1 MGWWRYRADGF
12 LNGRETDGCEPMRI
26 AITSATSDAGSVAAR
41 CLAEAGF
48 EVVGVDRRR
57 VPRFMVSRYLSD
69 YRFIGGDEP
78 CVWDEGVVG
87 FVRESRAEVFLPLCS
102 VGVAA
107 GVRQR
112 TALASMCSVSGPG
125 EEAFLSAWDK
135 LQCMEAC
142 EAAGVPCAGSYSKEE
157 AVEAMRR
164 TPGREFV
171 VKPGTDRGS
180 ARGVTYVR
188 EPAALERAAEEIRA
202 GYGSC
207 LIQDFVAGAAS
218 EMRTVVV
225 VLSRSGRLTAS
236 FTMRKS
242 RHWPTTGGVTASG
255 RSTHEPELTELVMP
269 FFRAAKWSG
278 AAEVELKRDAR
289 DGRFKVI
296 EINPRFPGYL
306 RLPQASGLDLP
317 VLAVR
322 AALGDEPAEG
332 EGLPQYR
339 AGVTYVA
346 PTSFF
351 ATAMEDA
358 KEAGWMAAM
367 RRARADA
374 RGAGAVV
381 CSLLSDPWP
390 VVTRSVVPEIRG

>member
-1 MGWWRYRADGF
+1 MVA
-12 LNGRETDGCEPMRI
+12 NPMRI

-48 EVVGVDRRR
+48 EVVGLDRRR
-57 VPRFMVSRYLSD
+57 VPRFMVSRYLRD

-102 VGVAA
+102 AGVAA

-112 TALASMCSVSGPG
+112 EALTSMCCVSGPG

-135 LQCMEAC
+135 LRCMEAC
-142 EAAGVPCAGSYSKEE
+142 EAAGVPCAGRYSEEE

-164 TPGREFV
+164 MPGREFV

-207 LIQDFVAGAAS
+207 LIQDFVAGAAC

-269 FFRAAKWSG
+269 FFRGVKWSG

-332 EGLPQYR
+332 GGLPQYR

-367 RRARADA
+367 RRAWADA
-374 RGAGAVV
+374 RGAGSVV
-381 CSLLSDPWP
+381 CSLISDPWP